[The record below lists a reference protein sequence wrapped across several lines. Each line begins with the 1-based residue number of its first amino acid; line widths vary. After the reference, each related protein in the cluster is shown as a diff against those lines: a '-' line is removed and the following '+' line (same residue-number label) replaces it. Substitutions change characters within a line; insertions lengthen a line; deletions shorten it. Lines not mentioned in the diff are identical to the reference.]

1 MVMLANEAVL
11 TSSAASA
18 VEAARSGSPFVIYN
32 GECAL
37 LLAEM
42 AAGCVDLFVTSPP
55 YFMGKSYD
63 RSYRVEDFYNDVR
76 AIAPDASRVVRPGGN
91 MAWQVGYHVAGGTLL
106 PLDFAINDVFRAD
119 TSVSLRNRIIW
130 QFGHGTHAKR
140 RFSGRH
146 EMVLW
151 YGKGS
156 DSYFD
161 LDAVRV
167 PQKYPGKKHY
177 KGPRKGE
184 YSGHPNGK
192 NPSDVWEIPNVKAK
206 HVEKTAHP
214 CQFPIALAQR
224 LVRSLSPVGGLVF
237 DPFSGSG
244 TSGIAAC
251 LEGRQFL
258 GADTSAEYCGIAIE
272 RYDLLLADKLPY
284 RPIDRPI
291 LQPTGTESVSKIPAH
306 FAFRE

>member
-1 MVMLANEAVL
+1 MVFMNSDPILTTSAVLAIEAV
-11 TSSAASA
+11 
-18 VEAARSGSPFVIYN
+18 RGGSPFVIFN
-32 GECAL
+32 GDCAL
-37 LLAEM
+37 LLTEM
-42 AAGCVDLFVTSPP
+42 AVGCVDLFVTSPP

-63 RSYRVEDFYNDVR
+63 RSYRVEDFYKDVR

-91 MAWQVGYHVAGGTLL
+91 MAWQVGYHVTDGHLL
-106 PLDFAINDVFRAD
+106 PLDFAIHDVFRAD
-119 TSVSLRNRIIW
+119 ETINLRNRIIW

-167 PQKYPGKKHY
+167 PQKYPGKRHY

-184 YSGHPNGK
+184 YSGNPHGK
-192 NPSDVWEIPNVKAK
+192 NPSDVWDIPNVKAK

-224 LVRSLSPVGGLVF
+224 LVRSLSPVGGLIF

-251 LEGRQFL
+251 LESRQFL
-258 GADTSAEYCGIAIE
+258 GADTSAEFCEIAID
-272 RYDLLLADKLPY
+272 RYSQLLAETLQY

-291 LQPTGTESVSKIPAH
+291 QQPTGNDSVSRIPPH